1 MSTCPSCSAE
11 LQGKWKFCLQCGEP
25 LTAEVPAAIR
35 PSQPD
40 VRPLNTLSVVAIAL
54 GVIGGPVAA
63 IFGHVAMRQIRETG
77 ERGMV
82 LARIATGLGY
92 LWLAVW
98 VAVISWLVVTGAI

>member
-11 LQGKWKFCLQCGEP
+11 LQGNWKFCLQCGEP

-35 PSQPD
+35 PDQPT

-77 ERGMV
+77 ERGML

-98 VAVISWLVVTGAI
+98 VVVIVWVVVTGAI